1 MAATLAERLRTLY
14 PEASGVSR
22 KDWLQRGRVS
32 VNGTVV
38 RDGRTPITAGDRVVL
53 GKETVARAKLPHP
66 LTLVHEDAHLIVVE
80 KPADLLTIAT
90 DTEQE
95 RTAYRMVFGYLAAA
109 RPPTRPFIVHRL
121 DRQTSGLVV
130 FAKSVDVKR
139 RLQEQ
144 FAARSVLREYVGVVE
159 GRVAAEAG
167 VLEDRIVETPTLKV
181 RRAGRAEAGGRL
193 AVTRYRVRE
202 RRAAATVL
210 DVTLGTGRRHQIRVQ
225 LAALGHPVVGDHT
238 YHAETDPLRRLCL
251 HATTLGF
258 VHPATGAPVRFE
270 SPVPSGFARVGRHVR
285 RRTPQLD

>member
-1 MAATLAERLRTLY
+1 MTATLVERLRALY

-22 KDWLQRGRVS
+22 KDWLQHGRVS

-38 RDGRTPITAGDRVVL
+38 RDGRTPVAAGDHVVL
-53 GKETVARAKLPHP
+53 GKETVARTRLPHP

-90 DTEQE
+90 DTEHE
-95 RTAYRMVFGYLAAA
+95 RTAYRSVFAYLAAA
-109 RPPTRPFIVHRL
+109 RPPARPFIVHRL

-144 FAARSVLREYVGVVE
+144 FAARTVLRGYVAIVE
-159 GRVAAEAG
+159 GRVAADAG
-167 VLEDRIVETPTLKV
+167 VLEDRIVETPTLRV
-181 RRAGRAEAGGRL
+181 RRAGRAETGGRL

-225 LAALGHPVVGDHT
+225 LAGLGHPVVGDRT
-238 YHAETDPLRRLCL
+238 YHAEADPLRRLCL

-258 VHPATGAPVRFE
+258 VHPVTGAAVRFE
-270 SPVPSGFARVGRHVR
+270 SPAPSAFARVGR
-285 RRTPQLD
+285 QLR